1 MPAYYQDGLIAHQ
14 LMNQG
19 FFALAKKIV
28 LPIVN
33 EHPEYILPYQIL
45 ANTDFSMGK
54 RASAASYF
62 SQLLKLDPQEKNL
75 YLYMLGVCYYQ
86 IGKYSDA
93 VLYLAQISDSRI
105 LLDSDRYGKGFWGI
119 LLLKSQI
126 SILFLK
132 RCSENLTVEGKLK
145 SVQVN

>member
-33 EHPEYILPYQIL
+33 EHPDYILPYQIL

-105 LLDSDRYGKGFWGI
+105 LLDSDRYLI
-119 LLLKSQI
+119 LSYLALGEKDRVI
-126 SILFLK
+126 
-132 RCSENLTVEGKLK
+132 V
-145 SVQVN
+145 

>member
-45 ANTDFSMGK
+45 ANTEFSMGK

-86 IGKYSDA
+86 IGEYSDA

-105 LLDSDRYGKGFWGI
+105 LLDSDRYLI
-119 LLLKSQI
+119 LSYLALGEKDRVI
-126 SILFLK
+126 A
-132 RCSENLTVEGKLK
+132 
-145 SVQVN
+145 